1 MVFIQTFNEK
11 GNYIVYEMGYR
22 LTGSLEQHLM
32 EQQYGFNHLKA
43 MIDYAVG
50 NEVDTSHV
58 EILNPKNC
66 VMANLTLLLTM
77 GTIKK
82 YDGVEEVRNMP
93 GVAHIHLSYEVGKTI
108 DENTIGRLAQVGAR
122 VLITANNKCKLLE
135 TMDSIKNT
143 LKAIST
149 EGNNMFITNYSYQS
163 LCK

>member
-1 MVFIQTFNEK
+1 
-11 GNYIVYEMGYR
+11 MGYR

-58 EILNPKNC
+58 EILNPKKC

-77 GTIKK
+77 GTIKE
-82 YDGVEEVRNMP
+82 YDYVEEVKNMP

-122 VLITANNKCKLLE
+122 VLITANNKCELLE
-135 TMDSIKNT
+135 TMDRIKNT

-149 EGNNMFITNYSYQS
+149 EGNNMFITNYSYQT